1 MSSGSGAGA
10 PPQGGVVRSS
20 ALSFV
25 ASAQPATTA
34 DNVPGTPDMNRE
46 QVAQTGK

>member
-34 DNVPGTPDMNRE
+34 DNVPGAPDMNRE